1 MVHLGFRLA
10 GLLGWP
16 QSSASGLEERGH
28 REFETGEHAT
38 TLTET
43 VALNPTAFRTRLEC
57 RVAELADLLHA
68 TTAELAVL
76 SADLLLLRA
85 ERKSA
90 LEIKTALITRE
101 VSL

>member
-1 MVHLGFRLA
+1 MTLA
-10 GLLGWP
+10 
-16 QSSASGLEERGH
+16 
-28 REFETGEHAT
+28 
-38 TLTET
+38 ET
-43 VALNPTAFRTRLEC
+43 VALNPTAFRARLEC

-68 TTAELAVL
+68 TTVELAVL

-90 LEIKTALITRE
+90 LEVKAALITRE